1 MIKESNFRRMATE
14 VLAIVDLYPKSTRD
28 KIPTQLI
35 EELQRNKLPDL
46 KVNLDKNKK
55 LHEQDI
61 CEESLVMT
69 YMIYRSYIASPEE
82 QVLFDK
88 ILNKFDEE
96 TRKKYDPN
104 NIFKKKD
111 ENTSNAGQSTDS
123 HSER

>member
-1 MIKESNFRRMATE
+1 M
-14 VLAIVDLYPKSTRD
+14 DLYPKSTRD
-28 KIPTQLI
+28 KIPAQLI

-96 TRKKYDPN
+96 TRRKYDPN

-111 ENTSNAGQSTDS
+111 EKVSNDGQSTDS

>member
-28 KIPTQLI
+28 KIPAQLI

-55 LHEQDI
+55 LHKQEI

-111 ENTSNAGQSTDS
+111 EKVSNDGQNTDL

>member
-28 KIPTQLI
+28 KIPAKLI

-55 LHEQDI
+55 LYEQDI

-96 TRKKYDPN
+96 TRRKYDPN

-111 ENTSNAGQSTDS
+111 EKGSNDGQSTDL